1 MNFLRMPILIYVF
14 KRFTTR
20 ITNDDLEKIII
31 LLKNGL
37 QSNSIEWFLKEG
49 STDRKLL
56 M

>member
-20 ITNDDLEKIII
+20 ITNDLEKIII